1 MNIVNRI
8 KNLFLKNKT
17 DFICPECNKNLYL
30 TGQLRELNTG
40 RGIYCLRCK
49 SCNKEYIVEKY

>member
-30 TGQLRELNTG
+30 IGQLRKIGSNTEV
-40 RGIYCLRCK
+40 YLRCK
-49 SCNKEYIVEKY
+49 SCNKEYIVEKC

>member
-30 TGQLRELNTG
+30 IGQLRLLNSDI
-40 RGIYCLRCK
+40 GIYYLKCK
-49 SCNKEYIVEKY
+49 SCNKDYIVEKY

>member
-30 TGQLRELNTG
+30 TGQLVYLNTG
-40 RGIYCLRCK
+40 GGIYYLKCK
-49 SCNKEYIVEKY
+49 SCNKEYIVEKC